1 MQLLDCRVVCVLV
14 RHEESPPCRAAV
26 GVEPLFV
33 EQFIVQQD
41 VVDVDGPVEG
51 ECHHLGDAGDIKL
64 AVGHSRSLQKEN
76 FAC

>member
-1 MQLLDCRVVCVLV
+1 M
-14 RHEESPPCRAAV
+14 RHKESPPCRAAV

-64 AVGHSRSLQKEN
+64 AVGHSRSLKTEIN
-76 FAC
+76 LCLLII